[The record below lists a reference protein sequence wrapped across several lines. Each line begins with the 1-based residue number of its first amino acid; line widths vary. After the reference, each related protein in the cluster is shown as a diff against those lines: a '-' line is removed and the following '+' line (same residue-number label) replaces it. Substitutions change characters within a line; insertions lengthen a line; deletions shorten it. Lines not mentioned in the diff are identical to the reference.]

1 MMKKSVY
8 ALQNHNW
15 ATTGCFCVCDLQR
28 WSHSRGACEW
38 CVCVFSGWR
47 ALKGHFFSFFF
58 CPGGWVGW
66 SSFFFFTQLLC
77 CRGMIGVWVSD
88 HQKKKKKNPLQN
100 RRRAQKHCS
109 KKRAKGSCDRSRCA
123 RWPDF
128 HNQEEDFFI
137 IIFFTSSSDPRFA
150 LFWKMRHT
158 YLPLKQR
165 QPKRAPGATMLMLS
179 GALTSPS
186 HCEEAA
192 PCDSHGAAL
201 PHRCSLSPPA
211 SLSSLSLPQKT
222 NTQPAASLRLFL
234 PLLPSARRSRSK

>member
-1 MMKKSVY
+1 MKKSVY

-58 CPGGWVGW
+58 VQVAEWVGRRF
-66 SSFFFFTQLLC
+66 FFFFTQLLC

-137 IIFFTSSSDPRFA
+137 IIFFYVLLRPEICFILKNATHIPATEAATAQKSPGRYNANVVGGFDFSQPLRGSCSVWQPRRRSSPPVFA
-150 LFWKMRHT
+150 L
-158 YLPLKQR
+158 PPR
-165 QPKRAPGATMLMLS
+165 QLIEP
-179 GALTSPS
+179 
-186 HCEEAA
+186 
-192 PCDSHGAAL
+192 
-201 PHRCSLSPPA
+201 LSPAENEHTAGRVPPPLPPA
-211 SLSSLSLPQKT
+211 PPVRPKK
-222 NTQPAASLRLFL
+222 
-234 PLLPSARRSRSK
+234 PL